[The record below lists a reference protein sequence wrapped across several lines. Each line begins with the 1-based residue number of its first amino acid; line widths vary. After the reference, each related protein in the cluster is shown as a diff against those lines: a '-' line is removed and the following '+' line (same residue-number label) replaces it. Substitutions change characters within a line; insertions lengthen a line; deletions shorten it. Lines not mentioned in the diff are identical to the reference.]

1 MASEITTNGFTINSL
16 SGDVIFLRILGIYI
30 LELKAAAYT
39 DLTTLN
45 IKLNDCFYTPLR
57 KLITDAQRTVTVYT
71 TLNYG
76 RTPFKT
82 AYSVNLPYFDILPAE
97 TDANLATYL
106 YFSPNSTAAV
116 AQYDYKDMVITVTVK
131 IILKNEILR
140 KKMKKYI

>member
-30 LELKAAAYT
+30 LELKAATYT
-39 DLTTLN
+39 DLTNLN
-45 IKLNDCFYTPLR
+45 IKLNACFYTPLR
-57 KLITDAQRTVTVYT
+57 KLITDAERTATVYT
-71 TLNYG
+71 ILNYG

-82 AYSVNLPYFDILPAE
+82 AYSVKLPYFDILPAE
-97 TDANLATYL
+97 TDDNLAKYL

-131 IILKNEILR
+131 IILNNEILR
-140 KKMKKYI
+140 EKK

>member
-16 SGDVIFLRILGIYI
+16 SGDVIYLRILGIYI

-57 KLITDAQRTVTVYT
+57 KLITDAQRAVTVYT

-76 RTPFKT
+76 RSPFKT
-82 AYSVNLPYFDILPAE
+82 AYSVKLPYFNILPAE
-97 TDANLATYL
+97 TDANLTKYL
-106 YFSPNSTAAV
+106 YFSPNSTDAV
-116 AQYDYKDMVITVTVK
+116 AQYDY
-131 IILKNEILR
+131 
-140 KKMKKYI
+140 

>member
-16 SGDVIFLRILGIYI
+16 SGDVIYLRILGIYI

-82 AYSVNLPYFDILPAE
+82 AYSVKLPYFNILPAE
-97 TDANLATYL
+97 TDTNLANYL
-106 YFSPNSTAAV
+106 TFTPNTNAV
-116 AQYDYKDMVITVTVK
+116 AQYDYKDMVITVRSK
-131 IILKNEILR
+131 FYDIINLVVI
-140 KKMKKYI
+140 

>member
-82 AYSVNLPYFDILPAE
+82 AYSVKLPYFDILPAE
-97 TDANLATYL
+97 TDINLATYF

-116 AQYDYKDMVITVTVK
+116 AQYDYKDMVITVTSK
-131 IILKNEILR
+131 FYDIINLVVI
-140 KKMKKYI
+140 